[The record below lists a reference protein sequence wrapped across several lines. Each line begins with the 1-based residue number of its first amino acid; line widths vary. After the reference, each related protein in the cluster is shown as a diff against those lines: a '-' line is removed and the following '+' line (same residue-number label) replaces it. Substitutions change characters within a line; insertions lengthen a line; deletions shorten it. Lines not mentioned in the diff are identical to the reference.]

1 MASRGRAERV
11 KTHSIPRRAALRLAA
26 ATVALVGGGARAGT
40 RRFTDD
46 TGREILVPE
55 RPARV
60 FAAGPPA
67 SVAVFALAPRMLL
80 GWPRALRGAEA
91 EYLPAF
97 ARDLP
102 ETGRLTGRGDTT
114 NLETL
119 VALQPDL
126 IVDVGSVTRTTIDLA
141 MRIQERTGIPYVLLG
156 GRFAETPAMLRR
168 LGEILGV
175 PEQGAA
181 LAAYAAAIQIPIA
194 ARAATT
200 PAAARPRVYYGRGPQ
215 GLETGGPGSINL
227 EILEFSGLANVA
239 AGPPSLFN
247 VSPEQLL
254 AWDPDHLI
262 LLDPALRRRLA
273 GHPVWEAL
281 GAVRGGRIHVP
292 PSLPFGWIDFPPGL
306 NRLAGLLWI
315 EHAIFSRG
323 DAAAFREAVRM
334 FFARVHHV
342 ELDAAA
348 IERLLATG

>member
-1 MASRGRAERV
+1 MGPV
-11 KTHSIPRRAALRLAA
+11 PRRSVLALGAAC
-26 ATVALVGGGARAGT
+26 ATLVARHARAHA

-46 TGREILVPE
+46 TGREIVVPE

-67 SVAVFALAPRMLL
+67 SVAVFALAPRTLL

-91 EYLPAF
+91 EFLPVF

-119 VALQPDL
+119 IDLQPDL

-141 MRIQERTGIPYVLLG
+141 TRIQERTGIPYILLG

-175 PEQGAA
+175 PAQGAE
-181 LAAYAAAIQIPIA
+181 LAAYAGSIQDPIA
-194 ARAATT
+194 ARAAAM
-200 PAAARPRVYYGRGPQ
+200 PATARRRVYYGRGPQ
-215 GLETGGPGSINL
+215 GLETGGPGSINV

-254 AWDPDHLI
+254 AWDPEHLI
-262 LLDPALRRRLA
+262 LLDPSLRRRLA
-273 GHPVWEAL
+273 GHPVWAAL
-281 GAVRGGRIHVP
+281 SAVRAGRVHVP

-315 EHAIFSRG
+315 EHAIFARG
-323 DAAAFREAVRM
+323 DAAEFRAAVRE

>member
-1 MASRGRAERV
+1 V
-11 KTHSIPRRAALRLAA
+11 TTHPIQRRSALTLGAAA
-26 ATVALVGGGARAGT
+26 ATVLAGAARAAT
-40 RRFTDD
+40 RRFADD
-46 TGREILVPE
+46 SGREILVPE

-80 GWPRALRGAEA
+80 GWPRALRAAEA
-91 EYLPAF
+91 EYLPPF

-102 ETGRLTGRGDTT
+102 ETGRLTGRGNTT

-141 MRIQERTGIPYVLLG
+141 ARIQERTGIPYVLLG

-181 LAAYAAAIQIPIA
+181 LAAYADTIQSPIA
-194 ARAATT
+194 ARAAAMA
-200 PAAARPRVYYGRGPQ
+200 AAARLRVYYGRGPQ
-215 GLETGGPGSINL
+215 GLETGGPGSINV

-281 GAVRGGRIHVP
+281 GAVRAGRVHVP
-292 PSLPFGWIDFPPGL
+292 PSLPFGWINFPPGL

-315 EHAIFSRG
+315 EHAIFARS
-323 DAAAFREAVRM
+323 DAAGFRAAVRA